1 MSENPIIGMK
11 EQQRRRARINRMKMT
26 IIFSIFGWMLI
37 SMIVCVALGVKVIS
51 LDKRVDKLYNF
62 VVSESQ
68 NNLNNNSTTP
78 NPDTEGDMEPVIGDN
93 PNIQFDTD
101 ISNIADENS
110 VHKVYLTFDDG
121 PSDNT
126 DDILDVLAA
135 YDVKATFFVVGR
147 TDEHSLNMYRR
158 IIEEGH
164 SIGIHSYTHK
174 YSVIYSS
181 IEAFEADLEQIRS
194 LILETTGVDTKL
206 LRFPGGSS
214 NQVSE
219 IDMLNFINLVTE
231 KGYTY
236 YDWNV
241 VSGDATVKSYT
252 EQDLVDNVING
263 VKKYQTSIVLMHDA
277 TNKDSTVAALS
288 TIIEELLNMN
298 AQILPINE
306 ETVVIQHVTQD
317 AED

>member
-37 SMIVCVALGVKVIS
+37 SMIICVVLGVTVFS
-51 LDKRVDKLYNF
+51 LDKRLDTLYNF
-62 VVSESQ
+62 VVSNAQ
-68 NNLNNNSTTP
+68 NNNRPTVV
-78 NPDTEGDMEPVIGDN
+78 PDTNDDVQPEINDN

-101 ISNIADENS
+101 ISNIADGNS

-121 PSDNT
+121 PSENT

-135 YDVKATFFVVGR
+135 YDIKATFFVVGR

-158 IIEEGH
+158 IINEGH
-164 SIGIHSYTHK
+164 SIGLHSYTHK

-181 IEAFEADLEQIRS
+181 IEAFEQDLEQIRS
-194 LILETTGVDTKL
+194 LIYETTGVDTNL

-219 IDMLNFINLVTE
+219 IDMLNFIDLVTE

-263 VKKYQTSIVLMHDA
+263 VKKYETSIVLMHDA
-277 TNKDSTVAALS
+277 ANKDSTVAALS
-288 TIIEELLNMN
+288 TIIEELLRMN

-306 ETVVIQHVTQD
+306 ETLVIQHVKRS

>member
-1 MSENPIIGMK
+1 M
-11 EQQRRRARINRMKMT
+11 
-26 IIFSIFGWMLI
+26 
-37 SMIVCVALGVKVIS
+37 
-51 LDKRVDKLYNF
+51 
-62 VVSESQ
+62 
-68 NNLNNNSTTP
+68 
-78 NPDTEGDMEPVIGDN
+78 
-93 PNIQFDTD
+93 
-101 ISNIADENS
+101 
-110 VHKVYLTFDDG
+110 
-121 PSDNT
+121 
-126 DDILDVLAA
+126 
-135 YDVKATFFVVGR
+135 
-147 TDEHSLNMYRR
+147 
-158 IIEEGH
+158 
-164 SIGIHSYTHK
+164 
-174 YSVIYSS
+174 
-181 IEAFEADLEQIRS
+181 EQIRS

-219 IDMLNFINLVTE
+219 IDMHNFIDLVTE

-288 TIIEELLNMN
+288 TIIEELLSMN

>member
-37 SMIVCVALGVKVIS
+37 SMIICVTLGVKVIS
-51 LDKRVDKLYNF
+51 LNKQVDKLYNF
-62 VVSESQ
+62 VVYESQ
-68 NNLNNNSTTP
+68 NNQNNKPSNP
-78 NPDTEGDMEPVIGDN
+78 NLDNGDDSEPVIGEN

-101 ISNIADENS
+101 ISNIADENT

-164 SIGIHSYTHK
+164 SIGIHSYSHK

-181 IEAFEADLEQIRS
+181 IEAFEQDLEQIRS
-194 LILETTGVDTKL
+194 LIVETTGVDTKL

-219 IDMLNFINLVTE
+219 IDMHNFIDLVTE

-288 TIIEELLNMN
+288 TIIEELLSMN